1 MKINNPQYKGI
12 IYMLICAVLW
22 STAGILIKLLPWNPM
37 VIAGLRSL
45 VAGCFYYLYMRHE
58 KTRFVINKH
67 SILSGIFLM
76 GTFLFFVAA
85 NKFTTS
91 ANAIVL
97 QYSAP
102 IFIMIISSVIFRQ
115 RFRAG
120 DIITVAATFIGIAL
134 FFLDDLAAG
143 YKLGNLMAIGSGICF
158 ACMFIAT
165 GRADKDSRSS
175 GIFLGNVFT
184 AAVGIPFMFFS
195 ETTISTTTI
204 FVILALGIFQ
214 LGLSYVF
221 YGIAIQYCSPLSCS
235 LISFAEPLLNPV
247 WVFLIVGEAPGL
259 FALIGGVIVISSIF
273 IYSVWNNRIVIKTN
287 NT

>member
-12 IYMLICAVLW
+12 ISMLICAILW

-45 VAGCFYYLYMRHE
+45 IAGCFYYIYMRHA
-58 KTRFVINKH
+58 KTRFVINKY
-67 SILSGIFLM
+67 SVFSGIFLM
-76 GTFLFFVAA
+76 STFLFFIAA

-91 ANAIVL
+91 ANAVVI

-102 IFIMIISSVIFRQ
+102 IFIMIISSIIFRQ

-134 FFLDDLAAG
+134 FFLDDLSAG

-158 ACMFIAT
+158 ACMFITT

-221 YGIAIQYCSPLSCS
+221 YGIAVQYISPLSCS
-235 LISFAEPLLNPV
+235 LISFIEPLLNPV
-247 WVFLIVGEAPGL
+247 WVFLIIGEAPGL
-259 FALIGGVIVISSIF
+259 FALVGGVIVISSIF
-273 IYSVWNNRIVIKTN
+273 IYSVWNNRVV
-287 NT
+287 

>member
-1 MKINNPQYKGI
+1 
-12 IYMLICAVLW
+12 MLICAILW
-22 STAGILIKLLPWNPM
+22 STAGILIKLLPWNPLVISGM
-37 VIAGLRSL
+37 RSLIAGC
-45 VAGCFYYLYMRHE
+45 VYYLYMRHE
-58 KTRFVINKH
+58 KTRFIINKN

-76 GTFLFFVAA
+76 GTFLFYIAA

-102 IFIMIISSVIFRQ
+102 IFIIIISWVIFRQ

-134 FFLDDLAAG
+134 FFLDDLSAG

-158 ACMFIAT
+158 ACMFITT

-204 FVILALGIFQ
+204 FAILALGIFQ
-214 LGLSYVF
+214 LGLSYIF
-221 YGIAIQYCSPLSCS
+221 YGIAVQYISSLSCS
-235 LISFAEPLLNPV
+235 LIGCIEPLLNPF
-247 WVFLIVGEAPGL
+247 WVFLIIGEVPGL
-259 FALIGGVIVISSIF
+259 FALIGGVIVISCIF
-273 IYSVWNNRIVIKTN
+273 INQLGPGGAGGRWKRSGARD
-287 NT
+287 

>member
-12 IYMLICAVLW
+12 VSMLICAVLW

-45 VAGCFYYLYMRHE
+45 IAGCFYYIYMRHE
-58 KTRFVINKH
+58 RTHFVINKY
-67 SILSGIFLM
+67 SVLCGIFLM
-76 GTFLFFVAA
+76 STFVFFIAA

-102 IFIMIISSVIFRQ
+102 IFIMIISSVLFHQ

-120 DIITVAATFIGIAL
+120 DIITVAATSIGIAL
-134 FFLDDLAAG
+134 FFLDDLSAG
-143 YKLGNLMAIGSGICF
+143 YKLGNLMAIAAGISF
-158 ACMFIAT
+158 ACMFITT

-184 AAVGIPFMFFS
+184 AVVGMPFMFFS

-204 FVILALGIFQ
+204 FVILILGIFQ

-221 YGIAIQYCSPLSCS
+221 YGIAIQYCSALSCS
-235 LISFAEPLLNPV
+235 LISFIEPLLNPV
-247 WVFLIVGEAPGL
+247 WVFLIIGETPGL

-273 IYSVWNNRIVIKTN
+273 IYSVWNNRVVIKPN

>member
-12 IYMLICAVLW
+12 ISMLICAILW

-45 VAGCFYYLYMRHE
+45 IAGCFYYIYMRHA
-58 KTRFVINKH
+58 KTRFVINKY
-67 SILSGIFLM
+67 SVFSGIFLM
-76 GTFLFFVAA
+76 STFLFFIAA

-91 ANAIVL
+91 ANAVVI

-102 IFIMIISSVIFRQ
+102 IFIMIISSIIFRQ

-134 FFLDDLAAG
+134 FFLDDLSAG

-158 ACMFIAT
+158 ACMFITT

-204 FVILALGIFQ
+204 FAILALGIFQ

-221 YGIAIQYCSPLSCS
+221 YGIAVQYISPLSCS
-235 LISFAEPLLNPV
+235 LISFIEPLLNPV
-247 WVFLIVGEAPGL
+247 WVFLIIGEAPGL
-259 FALIGGVIVISSIF
+259 FALVGGVIVISSIF
-273 IYSVWNNRIVIKTN
+273 IYSVWNNRVV
-287 NT
+287 